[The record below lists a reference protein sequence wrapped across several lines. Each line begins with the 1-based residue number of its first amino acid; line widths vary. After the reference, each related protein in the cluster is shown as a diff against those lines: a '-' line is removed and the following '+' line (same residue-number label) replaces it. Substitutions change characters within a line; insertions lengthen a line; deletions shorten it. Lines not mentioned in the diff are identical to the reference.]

1 MNEKE
6 QLTDYIIQCYFYF
19 DRETCYD
26 LFKGVDGMISAID
39 LTQGKEFDVG
49 ETFDPHSDIAY
60 REMCSVARKYGLL
73 NPGLP
78 LLSLPETRKASLA
91 EYLSRTTSAEDYQ
104 IRRFL
109 HLEERGKSAV

>member
-1 MNEKE
+1 MIDVEFRAGRWLRYPLLFNLFSQLNVKEKE

-49 ETFDPHSDIAY
+49 KHSI
-60 REMCSVARKYGLL
+60 RTVTSHIGRCVLL
-73 NPGLP
+73 PGNM
-78 LLSLPETRKASLA
+78 A
-91 EYLSRTTSAEDYQ
+91 
-104 IRRFL
+104 F
-109 HLEERGKSAV
+109 